1 MGRFNRKNLLRRR
14 EEAIAELVRCEAI
27 EESAYQQAQT
37 TRERSRKRRK
47 GGAAQQVSTR
57 LSREDEEA
65 ELARCEAAAE
75 EAKQQADAAFESCDL

>member
-1 MGRFNRKNLLRRR
+1 MGRFNRKELLRYR

-37 TRERSRKRRK
+37 TLERLRSK
-47 GGAAQQVSTR
+47 GGAAQQVSTKT
-57 LSREDEEA
+57 SREEEEA

-75 EAKQQADAAFESCDL
+75 EAKQQADAAFESSDL